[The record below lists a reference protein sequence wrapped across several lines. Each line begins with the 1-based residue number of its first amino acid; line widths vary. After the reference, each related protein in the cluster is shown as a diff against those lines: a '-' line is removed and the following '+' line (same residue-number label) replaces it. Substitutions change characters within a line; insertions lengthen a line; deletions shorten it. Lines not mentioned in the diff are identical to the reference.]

1 MSNQY
6 TGHNSKHASLQS
18 HSIGE
23 LYPLSVVIV
32 ESDGRSFCELRNLI
46 SGARY
51 SAHRFE
57 FYDYGY
63 SFDQA
68 HASAESLAKHLNDR
82 QNDLDNEERERKAFW
97 RSLFAACPQIVINA
111 TIIVLV
117 ALVSLATA
125 KLSEAQA
132 SALVSPIVLQIGE

>member
-1 MSNQY
+1 MSNSY
-6 TGHNSKHASLQS
+6 TGHNAKHASLQS
-18 HSIGE
+18 HSLGE
-23 LYPLSVVIV
+23 LYPLSVAIV
-32 ESDGRSFCELRNLI
+32 ESNGRSYCELRNLL

-57 FYDYGY
+57 FYDFGY

-68 HASAESLAKHLNDR
+68 HASAESLAKHLHDR
-82 QNDLDNEERERKAFW
+82 QNDLDNEERDRKAFW
-97 RSLFAACPQIVINA
+97 RSLFDACPQIVINA
-111 TIIVLV
+111 TIIVAV

-132 SALVSPIVLQIGE
+132 SIPQPIVLQIGE